1 MMEHAEVREQLELA
15 AVEPDGLDRLI
26 AGDTEPAAALAGHLA
41 GCPSCTDEFA
51 RLRRS
56 TALLREVIAMQPPP
70 ELRDRTLAFVA
81 AVGRPRVAA
90 ADLEAVDRLKPVAL
104 VPEPVTAEPAVAEPA
119 RLGGSRGSG
128 LGRGPLGWVAAAAVL
143 LVAIGLT
150 WTVAGT
156 SRDEELRDQ
165 AREIAALG
173 QLSAWQLRIDARD
186 DAERVLLTVSDNPSD
201 DAPIGSLAFSPASR
215 EMVVSAT
222 GLEPPGSG
230 REYRCWV
237 SVNGQRERLGRMYF
251 SAEIAYWVGRVDVLD
266 RVTPGSTFGVSLAD
280 AGSTDVTAEP
290 VISGTL

>member
-1 MMEHAEVREQLELA
+1 MMKHAEVREQLELA

-26 AGDTEPAAALAGHLA
+26 AGDTAPAAALAGHLA

-56 TALLREVIAMQPPP
+56 TALLREVIALQPPP

-90 ADLEAVDRLKPVAL
+90 DLEPVDRLKPVAL
-104 VPEPVTAEPAVAEPA
+104 VPEPVTAEPAVAKPA
-119 RLGGSRGSG
+119 RLGGSRGFG
-128 LGRGPLGWVAAAAVL
+128 LGRGPLGWAAAAAVL

-150 WTVAGT
+150 WTVAGI

-186 DAERVLLTVSDNPSD
+186 DTQRVLLTASDTTSD
-201 DAPIGSLAFSPASR
+201 DAPIGSLAFSPGSR

-222 GLEPPGSG
+222 GLQPPGSG

-237 SVNGQRERLGRMYF
+237 IVNGQRERLGRMYF

-266 RVTPGSTFGVSLAD
+266 RVAPGATFGVSLAES
-280 AGSTDVTAEP
+280 GTSGVTAEP
-290 VISGTL
+290 VIVGTL

>member
-1 MMEHAEVREQLELA
+1 MDHDDVREQLELA

-26 AGDTEPAAALAGHLA
+26 AGDTAPAGVLAGHLA

-56 TALLREVIAMQPPP
+56 SAVLREVIATQPAPG
-70 ELRDRTLAFVA
+70 LRERTLSFVA
-81 AVGRPRVAA
+81 TVGRP
-90 ADLEAVDRLKPVAL
+90 AVVGVPKLSATESARPEPAL
-104 VPEPVTAEPAVAEPA
+104 VNRAPVT
-119 RLGGSRGSG
+119 GQ
-128 LGRGPLGWVAAAAVL
+128 GRGPLRWMAAAAVL
-143 LVAIGLT
+143 LLAIGLT
-150 WTVAGT
+150 WTAAGM

-186 DAERVLLTVSDNPSD
+186 DAERVLLTSADVLSDN
-201 DAPIGSLAFSPASR
+201 APIGSLAFSPASR

-222 GLEPPGSG
+222 GLEPPDSG

-266 RVTPGSTFGVSLAD
+266 RVVPGSIFGVSLAE
-280 AGSTDVTAEP
+280 AGSTDVVSEP
-290 VISGTL
+290 VIFGTL